1 MNYRGRARQRVAP
14 DCGRGPRA
22 QGNAGPPQVSLLP
35 LGGADAAKRWPWGYS
50 IIQACEIGLLRR
62 FARLRERVDA
72 LLGEQRDH
80 LVEHLGRHH
89 RVAERRVAA
98 EHRDVEA
105 RGKLLQPVRFLV
117 RVHHGRQQQCVEH
130 RLIEDDAGRIDYF
143 TRWTAGTEFV
153 LAIARSGG
161 QALGM
166 LSKGFDGVA
175 GVMLDHDLSDAPLT
189 SVDAQLSASTLIPLL
204 QRRLPRH
211 VPVLIHSHNLNKPV
225 AMQRALEA
233 SGHSVT
239 RLRFAA
245 LMQDPVRF
253 SQWME
258 VVRDNWDPE
267 DH

>member
-1 MNYRGRARQRVAP
+1 MPLHRLH
-14 DCGRGPRA
+14 PR
-22 QGNAGPPQVSLLP
+22 LL
-35 LGGADAAKRWPWGYS
+35 
-50 IIQACEIGLLRR
+50 
-62 FARLRERVDA
+62 
-72 LLGEQRDH
+72 
-80 LVEHLGRHH
+80 
-89 RVAERRVAA
+89 
-98 EHRDVEA
+98 
-105 RGKLLQPVRFLV
+105 
-117 RVHHGRQQQCVEH
+117 
-130 RLIEDDAGRIDYF
+130 LIEDDAGRIDYF

-258 VVRDNWDPE
+258 SVRDNWDPE